1 MSTTTK
7 ERLLEKYFEVKE
19 GIELEDFLEKIEDVK
34 NIWQEFHHIL
44 RNQVKYFYKQ
54 ETIQG
59 IKIIAIENKPYLF
72 IRLHPQDYLVIDI
85 ETKRV
90 IDREKAKTLFDADFF
105 IENFK
110 EEEKKYL
117 FLNSCKN
124 PEEILNFYLENES
137 VLKLSSFFCYSIQD
151 KEACSDLYIDF
162 VGKNSHISF
171 FANKQGL
178 KEQYFWETQSSRN
191 NDLFDKIMKIK
202 IPYHLIP
209 NEILEEE
216 NRIRT
221 RSIPR

>member
-1 MSTTTK
+1 MNTTTK
-7 ERLLEKYFEVKE
+7 ESLLEKYFEVTD
-19 GIELEDFLEKIEDVK
+19 GIELEEFLEKIEDVK

-54 ETIQG
+54 ENIQG
-59 IKIIAIENKPYLF
+59 IKIVIIENNSYLF

-85 ETKRV
+85 KTKHV
-90 IDREKAKTLFDADFF
+90 IDRERAKTLFDAELF
-105 IENFK
+105 IENFG

-137 VLKLSSFFCYSIQD
+137 VLKLSPFFCYSIQD
-151 KEACSDLYIDF
+151 KEVCSDLYIDF
-162 VGKNSHISF
+162 VGKNSHIGF

-178 KEQYFWETQSSRN
+178 KEQYFWEIQSSQN

-202 IPYHLIP
+202 IPYNVIP
-209 NEILEEE
+209 SEILEEE
-216 NRIRT
+216 SRIRT